1 MVSLVI
7 GNDYC
12 VASAKM
18 WEQDGGAGGKRIKKA
33 TPP

>member
-18 WEQDGGAGGKRIKKA
+18 WEQDGGGRREENKKA
-33 TPP
+33 TSP